1 MWNLKSKTNEQTQN
15 KNRVIETK
23 QTGGCQG
30 AGGKEMCK
38 GD

>member
-23 QTGGCQG
+23 QTGGCRG
-30 AGGKEMCK
+30 RGKQRNV
-38 GD
+38 